1 MERLK
6 KEGKRLLSL
15 LVVIA
20 IIVVSVSQER
30 LTVHAAEIGEYS
42 MEFDA
47 SEEDEAEQFIPE
59 SVEIEE
65 TEQLVLETIQA
76 KEIEIEE
83 SSMTKDRMMSEPI
96 AATEETSFTET
107 EETTLMQGVESET
120 EMEEMEETEET
131 EVLQNESESTSLDTQ
146 LVAIHFSGDNV
157 TIKDF
162 DGNIIEHELLVA
174 KGTKA
179 VVFSV
184 EPSEGYV
191 VKSVKADEE
200 NFQVSFK
207 EGTSANQYIASPD
220 DRENGYVGDKWI
232 HIETVPAENHTM
244 HIFYPSA
251 LVSDCM
257 EDVIIANGD
266 VWREDCPEDMTVSNA
281 SDIGVYIKIGKT
293 QGSAIW
299 IPEISVTFFNEDNI
313 GYTKTL
319 SYQRDINSMNTK
331 EKELLQ
337 QGYYIFHLG
346 QRYNIFSISI
356 DLNECYQV
364 QTVTTGFPGNVRIFN
379 YIPDGY
385 DAQGNEKWRK
395 EEIKDTF
402 VTERNKATF
411 LQAEWE
417 DTSDHAYKWCKL
429 NVLSDWKTSIK
440 NITMEGIEGEVQ
452 EIFISEET
460 TIEFVLNPH
469 TISFGYYI
477 GDLTDISVGSGAKL
491 SEDQRTIEVYGGD
504 NVSLNFSLIDGLQL
518 NKVIDRSGAKW
529 SVQEKDGKYT
539 ITLNDME
546 ALYNI
551 KEIGISVLDLQDR
564 FSLSDARAGCQ
575 ITSYKFKN
583 IKSGIPV
590 YTGEAIEVE
599 TMTLSAITP
608 NRENGSGSR
617 TVTLSMDKDF
627 TVSYVNNIN
636 AGEARVL
643 LTAMPDSY
651 DFRGSIAYSFT
662 IHKAEALQRQEK
674 TLQVETGNQ
683 QYTHQINLSEL
694 FQIKQPNGQELIP
707 LGYRIEYC
715 DKGDVLIPDKDPLL
729 KGNILTYTIRDGADK
744 NSPMADLSVAA
755 FFDNYQDCEL
765 IIHIQAVQ
773 KQKMT
778 LGGTVTV
785 SDKEYDGK
793 GVSLNADGL
802 RILSIEGT
810 NDSISEKLLN
820 QIKETLDYRYTGING
835 TVYTSNNAPTDVG
848 TYKVEAK
855 VSEDNPDFKS
865 EYMDVGT
872 FRISQRKVS
881 VIADDVKLY
890 LQDTIPTQYSYHTD
904 GLAKGDV
911 VSTKPL
917 VSCNIQSADVLT
929 EYPVNVDVAVV
940 KIANATGKDVTANY
954 VIAGQEGKLAVREPE
969 QGSYSV
975 IYTWVDP
982 LDPLNTQKDIRRSG
996 NESGKLIKKPIDPT
1010 ADGYIFLGW
1019 YTDETSDREWDF
1031 DTDVIQGNLTLYAG
1045 WSKHAVESGGMALC
1059 VQEILPQTYTGKAI
1073 KPTVVVYAADGKIR
1087 LKYKTDYTITYKNNI
1102 NADTKAFPV
1111 EVPQGGIG
1119 ETLGDTTQGFN
1130 SALPYVIIQG
1140 KGNYTG
1146 TVYVNFH
1153 IRPADIATVQ
1163 TNASEYVL
1171 KYTDQFE
1178 ENPGKYGTVVTQFKY
1193 KKKGLGYN
1201 KDYTLAVQ
1209 KVDGESATVPLNAKG
1224 QLPLTAGAYQVTI
1237 AGKNNFTGEITKNVY
1252 VADKTRLFKNAK
1264 VTCKAV
1270 ISNATKEKLEAGI
1283 QPENLVVNMNGI
1295 VLTEADYTVECTN
1308 NHAIGIATVNVRPK
1322 GSDYI
1327 GSKSITFK
1335 INGTDF
1341 KESTIQMSGWQD
1353 EMPYT
1358 GKALTQNNVVLKTND
1373 GRVLTYGEDYFIS
1386 YKNNIK
1392 KGAAQMVFTANPASG
1407 YSGSFSKKF
1416 KIAPMDLE
1424 AAINEG
1430 MISVNGAEKTASG
1443 WKLLESVPY
1452 QKRGVE
1458 PKDKVSL
1465 QLTIS
1470 DTVLRFGKDMDY
1482 TVKYTNNKTVS
1493 DGTAYMTLKGIGNYT
1508 GSIDIYFDITKASLF
1523 RSYQEGRV
1531 TITTASIKV
1540 SYPYGRHYEDY
1551 GDGYGEW
1558 IEDSLKDPDRKFEP
1572 AITIKDGN
1580 AALKKDV
1587 DFTVEYIGNTRSDLE
1602 GGDVLVAVIKGI
1614 GAYGNDDDEIE
1625 LNVSVN
1631 RSVLS
1636 AAKVEVTYENAFSYT
1651 GEQIMPEVE
1660 EVRYKTFN
1668 GYGREDDE
1676 DYEPPE
1682 WETLKQDEDYRI
1694 EYTKNIAKGTGTI
1707 KIVGIGGYTGSVSK
1721 SFKINSK
1728 AIYNKISD

>member
-15 LVVIA
+15 FVVIA
-20 IIVVSVSQER
+20 IVVVSILQEYI
-30 LTVHAAEIGEYS
+30 TVQAAEISEYNT
-42 MEFDA
+42 EADV
-47 SEEDEAEQFIPE
+47 SEQDETEQFIPE

-65 TEQLVLETIQA
+65 TEQLVLETIQT
-76 KEIEIEE
+76 KETETEGN
-83 SSMTKDRMMSEPI
+83 SMTEDRMMSETI
-96 AATEETSFTET
+96 VATEETSFTET
-107 EETTLMQGVESET
+107 EETTLMQDMESAT
-120 EMEEMEETEET
+120 EMEETETQQNET
-131 EVLQNESESTSLDTQ
+131 ESALSDTQ

-179 VVFSV
+179 VVFTV

-207 EGTSANQYIASPD
+207 EGTSANQYIVSPD

-232 HIETVPAENHTM
+232 HIETVPAENHT
-244 HIFYPSA
+244 IRISYPYR
-251 LVSDCM
+251 M

-266 VWREDCPEDMTVSNA
+266 VWREDRPDEMTVSNA
-281 SDIGVYIKIGKT
+281 YDMGVYIKIGKA
-293 QGSAIW
+293 QESEIW
-299 IPEISVTFFNEDNI
+299 TPEISVTGAYENGI
-313 GYTKTL
+313 MYTKWL
-319 SYQRDINSMNTK
+319 SYLKDTDSMNTK
-331 EKELLQ
+331 ERELLQ
-337 QGYYIFHLG
+337 QGYYIFHIG
-346 QRYNIFSISI
+346 QRYDISSITI
-356 DLNECYQV
+356 NLKRCYQAHIG
-364 QTVTTGFPGNVRIFN
+364 TTGFPGNVRIFN

-395 EEIKDTF
+395 EEIKDTI
-402 VTERNKATF
+402 VTEQNKPII

-417 DTSDHAYKWCKL
+417 DTPDHAYKWCSLYFFADPKIYV
-429 NVLSDWKTSIK
+429 NNTTRD
-440 NITMEGIEGEVQ
+440 GIEGAVYEVYIY
-452 EIFISEET
+452 EDT
-460 TIEFVLNPH
+460 TIELTLKPHIISLNY
-469 TISFGYYI
+469 FM
-477 GDLTDISVGSGAKL
+477 GDITDISASEGIKL
-491 SEDQRTIEVYGGD
+491 SENRRYFEVYGGD
-504 NVSLNFSLIDGLQL
+504 QISLTFVLMDGLQL
-518 NKVIDRSGAKW
+518 NEGYLGSEW
-529 SVQEKDGKYT
+529 SVQEHDGKYT
-539 ITLNDME
+539 ITLDDTE
-546 ALYNI
+546 KLFKI
-551 KEIGISVLDLQDR
+551 KEIRIAVLDSLNR
-564 FSLSDARAGCQ
+564 NSLSDARTDLL
-575 ITSYKFKN
+575 IKKFKFKN
-583 IKSGIPV
+583 INSGSPVV
-590 YTGEAIEVE
+590 YTGQAIEVE
-599 TMTLSAITP
+599 TMTLSATIP
-608 NRENGSGSR
+608 DGYGKYK
-617 TVTLSMDKDF
+617 TVTLTMDKDF

-636 AGEARVL
+636 AGEARVI
-643 LTAMPDSY
+643 LTAMPDSR
-651 DFRGSIAYSFT
+651 DFRGSVVYSFT
-662 IHKAEALQRQEK
+662 IHKAESPQDLSK
-674 TLQVETGNQ
+674 TLQMETGNQ

-694 FQIKQPNGQELIP
+694 FQIKQPNGEEIIP
-707 LGYRIEYC
+707 LDYSMSIYE
-715 DKGDVLIPDKDPLL
+715 KGEVLIPDKDP
-729 KGNILTYTIRDGADK
+729 ILEENTITFTIRDDADK
-744 NSPMADLSVAA
+744 NAPLAYLGVRAS
-755 FFDNYQDCEL
+755 FENYEDCWL
-765 IIHIQAVQ
+765 WIYIQAVQ

-793 GVSLNADGL
+793 GVSPNADGL

-810 NDSISEKLLN
+810 NEPVSEELLN
-820 QIKETLDYRYTGING
+820 QIKETLDYRYIGADG

-848 TYKVEAK
+848 TYKIEAK
-855 VSEDNPDFKS
+855 VFEDNPDFKS
-865 EYMDVGT
+865 EYTDVGA
-872 FRISQRKVS
+872 FRISQRKVN

-890 LQDTIPTQYSYHTD
+890 RDDTIPTQYSFHTD
-904 GLAKGDV
+904 GLVEGDI
-911 VSTKPL
+911 VSTNSF
-917 VSCNIQSADVLT
+917 VSCSIQSTDVLA
-929 EYPVNVDVAVV
+929 EYPVTVDVTAV
-940 KIANATGKDVTANY
+940 KIANSAGKDVTANY
-954 VIAGQEGKLAVREPE
+954 FIVGQEGKLAVREPE

-975 IYTWVDP
+975 TYTWIDP
-982 LDPLNTQKDIRRSG
+982 TNPQKYIKRCG
-996 NESGKLIKKPIDPT
+996 NMAGKLIKKPIDPI
-1010 ADGYIFLGW
+1010 ANGYEFLGW

-1031 DTDVIQGNLTLYAG
+1031 DADVIQGNLTLYAG
-1045 WSKHAVESGGMALC
+1045 WSKQAVESGGMALC

-1073 KPTVVVYAADGKIR
+1073 KPTVVVYAADGKTR

-1140 KGNYTG
+1140 KGNYAG
-1146 TVYVNFH
+1146 TVYINFH

-1178 ENPGKYGTVVTQFKY
+1178 ENPGKYGTVVTQFQY

-1201 KDYTLAVQ
+1201 KDYTLAVR
-1209 KVDGESATVPLNAKG
+1209 KVDSQDSESAAVPLNAKG
-1224 QLPLTAGAYQVTI
+1224 QLPLTAGTYQVTI
-1237 AGKNNFTGEITKNVY
+1237 AGKDNFTGEITKTLY
-1252 VADKTRLFKNAK
+1252 VADKTSLFKNAK

-1270 ISNATKEKLEAGI
+1270 ISDATKEKLEVGI
-1283 QPENLVVNMNGI
+1283 QPENLEVSMNG
-1295 VLTEADYTVECTN
+1295 VRLTEADYTVECTN
-1308 NHAIGIATVNVRPK
+1308 NHVIGIATVTVKPK

-1335 INGTDF
+1335 ISGIDF
-1341 KESTIQMSGWQD
+1341 KENTIQMSGWQD
-1353 EMPYT
+1353 EMLYT
-1358 GKALTQNNVVLKTND
+1358 GMALTQNSVVLKTND
-1373 GRVLTYGEDYFIS
+1373 DKELIYGEDYFVS

-1392 KGAAQMVFTANPASG
+1392 KGTAEIVFTANPVSG
-1407 YSGSFSKKF
+1407 YSGSFVKKF
-1416 KIAPMDLE
+1416 KIMPVDLE
-1424 AAINEG
+1424 TAIHEG
-1430 MISVNGAEKTASG
+1430 MILVNGAEKTASG

-1452 QKRGVE
+1452 QKSGAE

-1465 QLTIS
+1465 QLTAS
-1470 DTVLRFGKDMDY
+1470 DTVLRFGKDKDY
-1482 TVKYTNNKTVS
+1482 TVKYTNNKTIS
-1493 DGTAYMTLKGIGNYT
+1493 NGTAYMTLKGTGNYT

-1540 SYPYGRHYEDY
+1540 SYPYDRYYEDY

-1602 GGDVLVAVIKGI
+1602 GSDILVAVIKGI

-1625 LNVSVN
+1625 LEITVN
-1631 RSVLS
+1631 RRTLS
-1636 AAKVEVTYENAFSYT
+1636 AAKVEVIYENAFSYT
-1651 GEQIMPEVE
+1651 GDQIMPEIE

-1682 WETLKQDEDYRI
+1682 WETLKQGEDYRI
-1694 EYTKNIAKGTGTI
+1694 EYSKNIVKGTGTI
-1707 KIVGIGGYTGSVSK
+1707 KIIGIGGYTGSVSK

-1728 AIYNKISD
+1728 AIYNKTLP